1 MVCVD
6 RDLCQYY
13 VVCQVIRRLDNPVVD
28 SHTALVDY
36 ARLSA
41 LHYMPVCGG
50 FSGSGFIH
58 YTDEPVLVDSRRK
71 R

>member
-1 MVCVD
+1 MVCVN

-36 ARLSA
+36 TRLSD
-41 LHYMPVCGG
+41 LHHMPVRGG
-50 FSGSGFIH
+50 FGGSRIVH

>member
-1 MVCVD
+1 MVCVN

-41 LHYMPVCGG
+41 LHRMLVRGG
-50 FSGSGFIH
+50 FGGSGFIH
-58 YTDEPVLVDSRRK
+58 YTDKPILVDDGRK